1 MGDLESVDGEYGDGG
16 VDAEALEA
24 GEEGVGPNEESDD
37 VSEGGDADGD
47 PGVPHG
53 ATKQLG
59 QARPLTWCRLYKN
72 NISNF
77 DNTQKVK

>member
-1 MGDLESVDGEYGDGG
+1 MGDLQRVDGEDGDGG
-16 VDAEALEA
+16 VDTEALEA

-47 PGVPHG
+47 PGVSHG

-59 QARPLTWCRLYKN
+59 QARPLT
-72 NISNF
+72 
-77 DNTQKVK
+77 